1 MERSGPD
8 GPPPAAPLEGDAA
21 TLAIP
26 LYAKARDFRSPRP
39 ILGDAKAD
47 EIVRSVSLR
56 FEGMRTSGV
65 PLLVVRAAQIDAW
78 VRAFLAEHAD
88 AVVLHL
94 GCGLDARILRV
105 APPPTVTWI
114 DVDLPEV
121 IALRR
126 RFYAERAGYR
136 MLAASLTE
144 ATWIDGVRPGS
155 AVLAIADGVFEY
167 LEPEAVRDLL
177 ARIMARYPRGEAI
190 FDVMNSFALGQANE
204 RVQGAVGATLRWAVD
219 DLASVDALLPGGR
232 RTGVVRLVF
241 ARFLPWRY
249 RLPFA
254 IAVFAPRLRDAIR
267 VLRYDFAGTPVD
279 GAAAATA

>member
-1 MERSGPD
+1 MEGP
-8 GPPPAAPLEGDAA
+8 GTAAPPPSAPLEGDAA

-26 LYAKARDFRSPRP
+26 LYAKARDFRSPHP

-47 EIVRSVSLR
+47 EIVRTVSLR

-78 VRAFLAEHAD
+78 VRAFLADHPD

-94 GCGLDARILRV
+94 GCGLDARVLRV
-105 APPPTVTWI
+105 APPPSVTWI

-126 RFYAERAGYR
+126 RFYTEGAGYR
-136 MLAASLTE
+136 MLAASLTDP
-144 ATWIDGVRPGS
+144 AWIDGVRPGS
-155 AVLAIADGVFEY
+155 SVLAVADGVFEY
-167 LEPEAVRDLL
+167 LDPESVRELL

-190 FDVMNSFALGQANE
+190 FDVMNSYALGQANQ
-204 RVQGAVGATLRWAVD
+204 RVHGAVGATLRWAVD
-219 DLASVDALLPGGR
+219 DLAAVDALFPTGR
-232 RTGVVRLVF
+232 RTGAVRLVF

-254 IAVFAPRLRDAIR
+254 IAYFAPRLRDAIR
-267 VLRYDFAGTPVD
+267 VLRYDFAAPSAPGT
-279 GAAAATA
+279 AAATA